1 MIKTAKGKEYGKRM
15 KVISMMY
22 LNKFTKLFF
31 GGQWLQWQEDDIAM
45 LYEDAASL
53 AMIGQYMIEG
63 NFDAAYALA
72 SELDTL
78 VRDEIP
84 ASVWNYMEKFTV
96 DQE

>member
-15 KVISMMY
+15 KVLSITY
-22 LNKFTKLFF
+22 LTKNTKTFF
-31 GGQWLQWQEDDIAM
+31 GGQWEEEDIEM
-45 LYEDAASL
+45 LYSDAANL
-53 AMIGQYMIEG
+53 AMIGQYLIEG
-63 NFDAAYALA
+63 NINAAYSLA

-84 ASVWNYMEKFTV
+84 NSVWNYLQKYTI

>member
-1 MIKTAKGKEYGKRM
+1 MIKTPKAKEYGKRM
-15 KVISMMY
+15 KVIAMMY
-22 LNKFTKLFF
+22 LNKSTKMFF
-31 GGQWLQWQEDDIAM
+31 AGQWEEGDVEL
-45 LYEDAASL
+45 LYNDAANL

-72 SELDTL
+72 TELDTL

-84 ASVWNYMEKFTV
+84 NSVWKYLQKYTI

>member
-1 MIKTAKGKEYGKRM
+1 M
-15 KVISMMY
+15 KVISTMY
-22 LNKFTKLFF
+22 LNKSTKNFF
-31 GGQWLQWQEDDIAM
+31 GGQWEEDDIE
-45 LYEDAASL
+45 LLFNDAANL

-84 ASVWNYMEKFTV
+84 KSVWNYLEKFTV

>member
-1 MIKTAKGKEYGKRM
+1 MIKTPKAKEYGKRM

-22 LNKFTKLFF
+22 LNKSTKLFF
-31 GGQWLQWQEDDIAM
+31 KDQWQEDDIEM
-45 LYEDAASL
+45 LYEDAANL
-53 AMIGQYMIEG
+53 AMIGQYMMEG

-72 SELDTL
+72 SNLDTL

-84 ASVWNYMEKFTV
+84 NSVWNYLQKFTI

>member
-22 LNKFTKLFF
+22 LNKSTKTFF
-31 GGQWLQWQEDDIAM
+31 GGQWEEDDVEL
-45 LYEDAASL
+45 LYNDAANL
-53 AMIGQYMIEG
+53 AMIGQYLIEG
-63 NFDAAYALA
+63 NINAAYNLA

-84 ASVWNYMEKFTV
+84 NSVWNYLQKFTI